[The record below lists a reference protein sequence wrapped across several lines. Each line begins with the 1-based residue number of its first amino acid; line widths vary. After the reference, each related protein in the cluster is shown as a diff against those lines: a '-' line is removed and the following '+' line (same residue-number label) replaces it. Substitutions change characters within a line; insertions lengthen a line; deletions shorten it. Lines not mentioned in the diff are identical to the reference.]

1 MFEREIKFI
10 YDFNLN
16 KVNKLGPFFTFEQL
30 LASELHPAI
39 IQYISAEIDYL
50 IFEDRQKLLKNSV
63 FDYSGEKISY
73 HFNQI
78 SEEVKKTKR
87 FALEYIAKLVLHA
100 SSFTVNYLIHPKW
113 TLQKFVFDE
122 SQTKTTNEIKQI
134 LNYVYYYKYTNRILI
149 SYINT
154 KKILSMNSKEF
165 EELLNKAD
173 KLGTETYLEAILSNA
188 LKSMAEFLN
197 IGEIKK
203 SKIPLSAVEM
213 FLEEKELVSYLQKVS
228 ETFGKD
234 ENTKIEISDILK
246 VMKNVMIVK
255 EEPLPEIEEVEKF
268 ETEEIVTEESKTA
281 EVEEEI
287 DLEEIVEEREQKQ
300 DHKTDQGHELASPSR
315 ERSGQEQEYEHEQ
328 EENETL
334 DEQTDIVEEKLSEE
348 IVGEKEISVPQ
359 SAKLRIRMDED
370 IRIEPVYEE
379 QTVSTTEN
387 TLEESDEIEKGIDNA
402 TSEEN
407 DTDKLNVPEEKYGE
421 NLFGKPE
428 NPDEENEEQD
438 RLSFIIKQ
446 KDEAQFETKNET
458 MNEADLTNNESAV
471 ESNDNTDSE
480 KEFEYVNKA
489 NEVTTNI
496 QQESDESF
504 KVDLAEV
511 LEHKEMTKII
521 EVIYDY
527 DIEDFAKTLDEISN
541 CRNADD
547 AHLVINQTL
556 ITRRINR
563 NSKEAETFRSII
575 SEYFGGK

>member
-30 LASELHPAI
+30 LTSDLHPAI
-39 IQYISAEIDYL
+39 LQYISAEIDYL
-50 IFEDRQKLLKNSV
+50 IFEDRQKLLKTSV

-113 TLQKFVFDE
+113 TLQKFIFDE
-122 SQTKTTNEIKQI
+122 SPTKTTNEIKQI

-173 KLGTETYLEAILSNA
+173 KLGIETYLEAILSNA

-203 SKIPLSAVEM
+203 SKVPLSAVEM
-213 FLEEKELVSYLQKVS
+213 FLEEKELISHLQKIS
-228 ETFGKD
+228 DTFGKE

-255 EEPLPEIEEVEKF
+255 EEPLPEIIEEEKF
-268 ETEEIVTEESKTA
+268 ETEEIEKEKPKVA
-281 EVEEEI
+281 EVEAEV
-287 DLEEIVEEREQKQ
+287 DLEEDHEQVEAETLFEQTNTVEEN
-300 DHKTDQGHELASPSR
+300 L
-315 ERSGQEQEYEHEQ
+315 
-328 EENETL
+328 L
-334 DEQTDIVEEKLSEE
+334 EKE
-348 IVGEKEISVPQ
+348 VTGEKEILVPQ

-379 QTVSTTEN
+379 QTANVAESTIEETEESEEDINELNESEEDLLEETEN
-387 TLEESDEIEKGIDNA
+387 
-402 TSEEN
+402 SE
-407 DTDKLNVPEEKYGE
+407 
-421 NLFGKPE
+421 
-428 NPDEENEEQD
+428 EENEGPD
-438 RLSFIIKQ
+438 HLSLILKQ
-446 KDEAQFETKNET
+446 KDGDLAEVENEK
-458 MNEADLTNNESAV
+458 MNEEDSVNNENV
-471 ESNDNTDSE
+471 DESNDNTESE
-480 KEFEYVNKA
+480 KEFKYVDKV
-489 NEVTTNI
+489 NELSTNL

-504 KVDLAEV
+504 KVDLAEI

-541 CRNADD
+541 CKNADD

-556 ITRRINR
+556 ISRRISR
-563 NSKEAETFRSII
+563 NSKEAEIFRSII

>member
-30 LASELHPAI
+30 LASDLHPAI
-39 IQYISAEIDYL
+39 LQYISAEIDYL

-113 TLQKFVFDE
+113 TLQKFIFDE
-122 SQTKTTNEIKQI
+122 SPTKTTNEIKQI

-154 KKILSMNSKEF
+154 KKILSMNSQEF

-173 KLGTETYLEAILSNA
+173 KLGVETYLEAILSNA

-203 SKIPLSAVEM
+203 SKVSLAAVEM
-213 FLEEKELVSYLQKVS
+213 FLEEKELMSHLQKVS
-228 ETFGKD
+228 DTFGKD

-246 VMKNVMIVK
+246 VMKNVMIVR
-255 EEPLPEIEEVEKF
+255 EEPLPEIKEEEKF
-268 ETEEIVTEESKTA
+268 ETEEIEEEKPKVL
-281 EVEEEI
+281 EVEEEM
-287 DLEEIVEEREQKQ
+287 DSEEE
-300 DHKTDQGHELASPSR
+300 HEL
-315 ERSGQEQEYEHEQ
+315 EQDQDQEQEQ
-328 EENETL
+328 KSEE
-334 DEQTDIVEEKLSEE
+334 TDTEEKIDAEAREE
-348 IVGEKEISVPQ
+348 SAVEVIEEEKEISVPQ
-359 SAKLRIRMDED
+359 STKLRIRMDEN

-379 QTVSTTEN
+379 KTTKA
-387 TLEESDEIEKGIDNA
+387 EESFIEE
-402 TSEEN
+402 SE
-407 DTDKLNVPEEKYGE
+407 DD
-421 NLFGKPE
+421 
-428 NPDEENEEQD
+428 
-438 RLSFIIKQ
+438 IKQ
-446 KDEAQFETKNET
+446 KDDLTEEENSTDELNEPDEISEEGLLEETENIEEVNEEPDHLSIILKQKEDDLT
-458 MNEADLTNNESAV
+458 EVNDENMNEENSTGNENVV
-471 ESNDNTDSE
+471 ENSENIESE
-480 KEFEYVNKA
+480 KGFEYADMVNELAASFKRD
-489 NEVTTNI
+489 N
-496 QQESDESF
+496 DEPI
-504 KVDLAEV
+504 KVDLAEI

-556 ITRRINR
+556 IAHRINR

>member
-30 LASELHPAI
+30 LASDLHPAI
-39 IQYISAEIDYL
+39 LQYISAEIDYL

-213 FLEEKELVSYLQKVS
+213 FLEEKELVSYLQKVG

-234 ENTKIEISDILK
+234 ENAKIEISDILK

-255 EEPLPEIEEVEKF
+255 EEPLPEIEEEEKF
-268 ETEEIVTEESKTA
+268 ETEEIVEEH
-281 EVEEEI
+281 
-287 DLEEIVEEREQKQ
+287 D
-300 DHKTDQGHELASPSR
+300 
-315 ERSGQEQEYEHEQ
+315 HEQ
-328 EENETL
+328 EEEQEQEDEETETL
-334 DEQTDIVEEKLSEE
+334 EEQTVAEEELSENVTAE
-348 IVGEKEISVPQ
+348 GKEISVPQ

-379 QTVSTTEN
+379 QTASTTEN
-387 TLEESDEIEKGIDNA
+387 TLEESDEIEEGINNA
-402 TSEEN
+402 ASEEN
-407 DTDKLNVPEEKYGE
+407 DTDELNVPEEKYE
-421 NLFGKPE
+421 EDLFGKPE
-428 NPDEENEEQD
+428 KPDEENEEQD

-446 KDEAQFETKNET
+446 KDEVQSETKNET
-458 MNEADLTNNESAV
+458 TSKEDLANNESAV
-471 ESNDNTDSE
+471 ESNDNNDSE
-480 KEFEYVNKA
+480 KEFEYVDKA
-489 NEVTTNI
+489 NEVTTNL

-504 KVDLAEV
+504 KVDLAEI

-527 DIEDFAKTLDEISN
+527 DIEDFAKTLDEISS
-541 CRNADD
+541 CKNADD

>member
-1 MFEREIKFI
+1 MFEREIRFI

-30 LASELHPAI
+30 LASDLHPAI
-39 IQYISAEIDYL
+39 LQYISAEIDYL

-78 SEEVKKTKR
+78 SEEAKKTKR
-87 FALEYIAKLVLHA
+87 FAVEYIAKLVLHA

-122 SQTKTTNEIKQI
+122 SPTKTTNEIKQI

-165 EELLNKAD
+165 EELLNKSD

-203 SKIPLSAVEM
+203 SKVPLSAVEM
-213 FLEEKELVSYLQKVS
+213 FLEEKELIPYLQKIS

-234 ENTKIEISDILK
+234 ENAKIEISDILK

-255 EEPLPEIEEVEKF
+255 EEPLPEIEEEEKF
-268 ETEEIVTEESKTA
+268 ETEEI
-281 EVEEEI
+281 EEEKPKVLESGIEI
-287 DLEEIVEEREQKQ
+287 DSEEEKVLER
-300 DHKTDQGHELASPSR
+300 DHE
-315 ERSGQEQEYEHEQ
+315 QEQEEI
-328 EENETL
+328 ETL
-334 DEQTDIVEEKLSEE
+334 DEQTDTIEEELPEEEAIV
-348 IVGEKEISVPQ
+348 EKEISFPQ
-359 SAKLRIRMDED
+359 SAKLRIRMDEE

-379 QTVSTTEN
+379 QTANSAEN
-387 TLEESDEIEKGIDNA
+387 TLEEGDEIEEEIDDSN
-402 TSEEN
+402 TNEHN
-407 DTDKLNVPEEKYGE
+407 TIDLNTAEEKHE
-421 NLFGKPE
+421 EDLFDKSEGS
-428 NPDEENEEQD
+428 DEENEEQD

-446 KDEAQFETKNET
+446 KDEAQTEVKNET
-458 MNEADLTNNESAV
+458 MNEEELTNNENTV
-471 ESNDNTDSE
+471 ENDDNIESQ
-480 KEFEYVNKA
+480 KEFEYVDKA
-489 NEVTTNI
+489 NEVSVNLK
-496 QQESDESF
+496 QESDESF
-504 KVDLAEV
+504 KVDLAEI

-541 CRNADD
+541 CKNADD

-556 ITRRINR
+556 IARRINR
-563 NSKEAETFRSII
+563 NSKEAEIFRSII

>member
-30 LASELHPAI
+30 LASDLHPAI
-39 IQYISAEIDYL
+39 LQYISAEIDYL

-113 TLQKFVFDE
+113 TLQKFIFDE

-154 KKILSMNSKEF
+154 KKILSMNSQEF

-173 KLGTETYLEAILSNA
+173 KLGVETYLEAILSNA

-203 SKIPLSAVEM
+203 SKVSLSAVEM
-213 FLEEKELVSYLQKVS
+213 FLEEKELISHLQKVND
-228 ETFGKD
+228 TFGKD

-246 VMKNVMIVK
+246 VMKNVMIVR
-255 EEPLPEIEEVEKF
+255 EEPLPEIKEEEKF
-268 ETEEIVTEESKTA
+268 ETEEIEEEEPKVAKVEA
-281 EVEEEI
+281 EVDSEE
-287 DLEEIVEEREQKQ
+287 
-300 DHKTDQGHELASPSR
+300 
-315 ERSGQEQEYEHEQ
+315 EHEQ
-328 EENETL
+328 EEDHKQEQDHEQDQDHEQEETETL
-334 DEQTDIVEEKLSEE
+334 YEQFDDLEEEPTEE
-348 IVGEKEISVPQ
+348 GKNEKEITVPQ
-359 SAKLRIRMDED
+359 SAKLRIRMDDD

-379 QTVSTTEN
+379 QAANVTEN
-387 TLEESDEIEKGIDNA
+387 TIEETEESEEENKYSAEEESNTNETNVLEEI
-402 TSEEN
+402 SE
-407 DTDKLNVPEEKYGE
+407 DTLHEEVNEG
-421 NLFGKPE
+421 
-428 NPDEENEEQD
+428 PDH
-438 RLSFIIKQ
+438 LSFILKQ
-446 KDEAQFETKNET
+446 KDDDQIEVRDEK
-458 MNEADLTNNESAV
+458 MNEEESTDNENVV
-471 ESNDNTDSE
+471 ESDDNIESE
-480 KEFEYVNKA
+480 KEFEYVDKINELAA
-489 NEVTTNI
+489 NL
-496 QQESDESF
+496 QQESDEPF
-504 KVDLAEV
+504 KVDLAEI

-541 CRNADD
+541 CKNADD

-556 ITRRINR
+556 IARRINR

>member
-30 LASELHPAI
+30 LASDLHPAI
-39 IQYISAEIDYL
+39 LQYISAEIDYL

-87 FALEYIAKLVLHA
+87 FAVEYIAKLVLHA

-122 SQTKTTNEIKQI
+122 STTKTTNEIKQI

-154 KKILSMNSKEF
+154 KKILSMNSQEF

-203 SKIPLSAVEM
+203 SKVPLSAVEM
-213 FLEEKELVSYLQKVS
+213 FLEEKELISYLQKVN
-228 ETFGKD
+228 EAFGKD
-234 ENTKIEISDILK
+234 ENAKIEISDLLK

-255 EEPLPEIEEVEKF
+255 EEPLPEIEEEEKF
-268 ETEEIVTEESKTA
+268 ETEEIEEEKPKVLERGTEIDSEEEKVQERDHKQEQEEIETLDGQTEA
-281 EVEEEI
+281 VEEE
-287 DLEEIVEEREQKQ
+287 LSEEEVVEER
-300 DHKTDQGHELASPSR
+300 
-315 ERSGQEQEYEHEQ
+315 
-328 EENETL
+328 
-334 DEQTDIVEEKLSEE
+334 
-348 IVGEKEISVPQ
+348 EISVPQ
-359 SAKLRIRMDED
+359 SAKLRIRMDDD

-379 QTVSTTEN
+379 QTTGIADN
-387 TLEESDEIEKGIDNA
+387 TLQENDEIEEKIDNI
-402 TSEEN
+402 TPEEN
-407 DTDKLNVPEEKYGE
+407 DTDEMNVLEEKYE
-421 NLFGKPE
+421 EDLFGNPE
-428 NPDEENEEQD
+428 KPDEENEEQD

-446 KDEAQFETKNET
+446 KDKAQSETKNET
-458 MNEADLTNNESAV
+458 MSEEDFTNNENAV
-471 ESNDNTDSE
+471 ENNVNSDSE
-480 KEFEYVNKA
+480 KEFEYVDKA
-489 NEVTTNI
+489 NEVKTI
-496 QQESDESF
+496 LQQESDESF
-504 KVDLAEV
+504 KVDLAEI

-527 DIEDFAKTLDEISN
+527 DIEDFAKTIDEISN
-541 CRNADD
+541 CKNADD

-563 NSKEAETFRSII
+563 NSKEAEIFRSII
-575 SEYFGGK
+575 SEYFSGK

>member
-39 IQYISAEIDYL
+39 IQYNSAEIDYL

>member
-30 LASELHPAI
+30 LASDLHPAI
-39 IQYISAEIDYL
+39 LQYISAEIDYL

-78 SEEVKKTKR
+78 SEEAKKTKR
-87 FALEYIAKLVLHA
+87 FAVEYIAKLVLHA

-122 SQTKTTNEIKQI
+122 STTKTTNEIKQI

-154 KKILSMNSKEF
+154 KKILSMNSQEF

-203 SKIPLSAVEM
+203 SKVPLSAVEM
-213 FLEEKELVSYLQKVS
+213 FLEEKELMSYLQKIS
-228 ETFGKD
+228 EAFGKD
-234 ENTKIEISDILK
+234 ENAKIEISDLLK

-255 EEPLPEIEEVEKF
+255 EEPLPEIEEEEKF
-268 ETEEIVTEESKTA
+268 ETEEIEEVKPKILEA
-281 EVEEEI
+281 ETEI
-287 DLEEIVEEREQKQ
+287 DLEKDHDHDQ
-300 DHKTDQGHELASPSR
+300 D
-315 ERSGQEQEYEHEQ
+315 QEQEHE
-328 EENETL
+328 EIEAL
-334 DEQTDIVEEKLSEE
+334 DEQTDIVKEQLSEE
-348 IVGEKEISVPQ
+348 EVVGEKEISVPQ

-379 QTVSTTEN
+379 KTASITDN
-387 TLEESDEIEKGIDNA
+387 TLEGTNEIEEKIDDSNA
-402 TSEEN
+402 EEN
-407 DTDKLNVPEEKYGE
+407 DTDKLDVPEEKYE
-421 NLFGKPE
+421 EDLFGKPE
-428 NPDEENEEQD
+428 KPDEENEEHD

-446 KDEAQFETKNET
+446 KEEAQTEAKNET
-458 MNEADLTNNESAV
+458 MSQDELTNYENVV
-471 ESNDNTDSE
+471 ERNDNTDAE
-480 KEFEYVNKA
+480 KEFEYVDKV
-489 NEVTTNI
+489 NEVATNL
-496 QQESDESF
+496 QQEGDESF
-504 KVDLAEV
+504 KVDLAEI

-527 DIEDFAKTLDEISN
+527 DIEDFAKTLDEISC

-563 NSKEAETFRSII
+563 NSKEAEIFRSII

>member
-30 LASELHPAI
+30 LASDVHPAI
-39 IQYISAEIDYL
+39 LQYISAEIDYL

-87 FALEYIAKLVLHA
+87 FAVEYIAKLVLHA

-122 SQTKTTNEIKQI
+122 SPTKTTNEIKQI
-134 LNYVYYYKYTNRILI
+134 LNYVHYYKYTNRILI

-154 KKILSMNSKEF
+154 KKILSMNSQEF

-203 SKIPLSAVEM
+203 SKVPLSAVEM
-213 FLEEKELVSYLQKVS
+213 FLEEKELISYLQKVS

-234 ENTKIEISDILK
+234 ENAKIEISDILK

-255 EEPLPEIEEVEKF
+255 EEPLPEIEEEEKF
-268 ETEEIVTEESKTA
+268 ETEEIEAEKPKNEEGKA
-281 EVEEEI
+281 EVNLEEEQQQEHEK
-287 DLEEIVEEREQKQ
+287 EEI
-300 DHKTDQGHELASPSR
+300 
-315 ERSGQEQEYEHEQ
+315 
-328 EENETL
+328 ETF
-334 DEQTDIVEEKLSEE
+334 DEQTDTVEEELSEE
-348 IVGEKEISVPQ
+348 EVMVEKEISIPQ

-379 QTVSTTEN
+379 QTASVAEN
-387 TLEESDEIEKGIDNA
+387 TLEESDEIDDSTAAVNN
-402 TSEEN
+402 TV
-407 DTDKLNVPEEKYGE
+407 DLNVAEEKHE
-421 NLFGKPE
+421 EDLFDKSEMP
-428 NPDEENEEQD
+428 NEENEEQD

-446 KDEAQFETKNET
+446 KENVQTDVKNKKLKE
-458 MNEADLTNNESAV
+458 EELTNSENAV
-471 ESNDNTDSE
+471 ESGDNTDSE
-480 KEFEYVNKA
+480 KEFEYVDKA
-489 NEVTTNI
+489 NELAENF

-504 KVDLAEV
+504 KVDLAEI

-521 EVIYDY
+521 EIIYDY
-527 DIEDFAKTLDEISN
+527 DIEDFAKTLDEISS

-563 NSKEAETFRSII
+563 NSKEAEIFRSII

>member
-30 LASELHPAI
+30 LTSDVHPAI
-39 IQYISAEIDYL
+39 LQYISAEIDYL

-87 FALEYIAKLVLHA
+87 FALEYVAKLVLHA

-122 SQTKTTNEIKQI
+122 SPTKTTNEIKQI
-134 LNYVYYYKYTNRILI
+134 LNYVHYYKYTNRILI

-154 KKILSMNSKEF
+154 KKILSMNSQEF
-165 EELLNKAD
+165 EELLDKAD

-203 SKIPLSAVEM
+203 SKVPLSAVEM
-213 FLEEKELVSYLQKVS
+213 FLEEKELTTHLQKVS
-228 ETFGKD
+228 DIFGND
-234 ENTKIEISDILK
+234 ENLKIEVSDILK
-246 VMKNVMIVK
+246 VLNNIMIVK
-255 EEPLPEIEEVEKF
+255 EEPLPEIEEEEKF
-268 ETEEIVTEESKTA
+268 ETEEIKGKQPETV
-281 EVEEEI
+281 EVEAEE
-287 DLEEIVEEREQKQ
+287 E
-300 DHKTDQGHELASPSR
+300 HELASPSR
-315 ERSGQEQEYEHEQ
+315 ERSGQDQDHDQDHEQ
-328 EENETL
+328 DHEFTRRSLGGQEEIGTL
-334 DEQTDIVEEKLSEE
+334 DEQTDIVEEELHEEE

-370 IRIEPVYEE
+370 IKIEPVYEE
-379 QTVSTTEN
+379 QNANVAEN
-387 TLEESDEIEKGIDNA
+387 AIEETDEREEENKDLSEEESNADETNAAEEIPEDTLSEDVIE
-402 TSEEN
+402 
-407 DTDKLNVPEEKYGE
+407 
-421 NLFGKPE
+421 
-428 NPDEENEEQD
+428 EENEEPD
-438 RLSFIIKQ
+438 HLSFIIKQ
-446 KDEAQFETKNET
+446 KDDEKTDVENEK
-458 MNEADLTNNESAV
+458 MNGENSTDDENVNEP
-471 ESNDNTDSE
+471 NINTASE
-480 KEFEYVNKA
+480 QEFEYVDKT
-489 NEVTTNI
+489 NEVTVNLE
-496 QQESDESF
+496 QGSDESF

-541 CRNADD
+541 CKNADD
-547 AHLVINQTL
+547 AHLVINETL
-556 ITRRINR
+556 TARRINR

-575 SEYFGGK
+575 SEYFSGK